1 MPVNE
6 TLDKTSAKKLLL
18 KGCIGISL
26 NKEPLLNL
34 TFVEQ
39 LVSKE
44 SREIIM
50 Y

>member
-18 KGCIGISL
+18 KGSIGISL

-34 TFVEQ
+34 TFVERF
-39 LVSKE
+39 VSKD

-50 Y
+50 

>member
-18 KGCIGISL
+18 KGSIEISL

-39 LVSKE
+39 FVSKE

-50 Y
+50 

>member
-6 TLDKTSAKKLLL
+6 TLDKTSSKKLLL
-18 KGCIGISL
+18 KGSLGISL

-34 TFVEQ
+34 TFVDQ

-44 SREIIM
+44 SREITM
-50 Y
+50 